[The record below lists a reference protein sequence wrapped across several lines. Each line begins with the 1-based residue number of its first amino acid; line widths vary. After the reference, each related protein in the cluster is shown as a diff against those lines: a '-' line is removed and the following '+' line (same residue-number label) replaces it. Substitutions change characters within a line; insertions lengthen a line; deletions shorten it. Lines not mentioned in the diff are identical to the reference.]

1 MRLLYA
7 AIAIVALLS
16 GCAST
21 GDWSSDTPT
30 KGNSKSSRAA
40 RVNLRNQSVS
50 KVYAPSDNLWLRIRD
65 GFQMEPMNSPLE
77 IEQVRWLSA
86 RPDYVNRSMARSSRY
101 LFYIVQEVNARN
113 MPTEIALLPFVE
125 SAFVTN
131 AKSNAKAVGLWQF
144 MPATGKDFQLTQN
157 VFRDERRDILQST
170 DAALDYLQRLND
182 QFGSWELALAAYN
195 WGAGNILKA
204 QKKNIALGLPTDY
217 ESLSL
222 PKETRNYVPK
232 LMAYRQ
238 IVLDPSAY
246 GIVLPEL
253 ENHPY
258 FVAVDVGNDIDVAL
272 AIKLAEIPPEEF
284 QSLNPSFNKPVI
296 LSNANQQILLPFGHA
311 EIFQENLKRYNKPL
325 STWTAVRVSKTEGV
339 DQAAKT
345 LGVDAEALRQVNGIP
360 KGMRIKAGST
370 VLIPKSNGHPGDV
383 SSAMADNASLSLEK
397 PPPPQPKCAAPP
409 KNSKGS
415 KGGRNTKSVK
425 CEGPKQTKGV
435 QTAASKGNSSS
446 KNAASQH
453 KSASTGLAK
462 SAKNGSSASPG
473 DKISAK
479 GASKNQ

>member
-1 MRLLYA
+1 MRLVMSVLLL
-7 AIAIVALLS
+7 AIFLS

-30 KGNSKSSRAA
+30 KANPKASKAA
-40 RVNLRNQSVS
+40 RVNLQNQSVS

-86 RPDYVNRSMARSSRY
+86 RPDYVHRSMARSSRY

-131 AKSNAKAVGLWQF
+131 AKSSAKAVGLWQF
-144 MPATGKDFQLTQN
+144 MPATGKDFRLTQN
-157 VFRDERRDILQST
+157 VFRDERRDVLQST
-170 DAALDYLQRLND
+170 DAALDYLQRLHN

-195 WGAGNILKA
+195 WGAGNISKA
-204 QKKNIALGLPTDY
+204 QKRNIAAGLPTDY
-217 ESLSL
+217 ESLTM

-238 IVLDPSAY
+238 IVLDPNAY

-258 FVAVDVGNDIDVAL
+258 FVAVDVGNDIDVAVV
-272 AIKLAEIPPEEF
+272 IKLAEIPSEEF
-284 QSLNPSFNKPVI
+284 HNLNPSFNKPVI
-296 LSNANQQILLPFGHA
+296 LSNANQQILLPFAHA
-311 EIFQENLKRYNKPL
+311 EIFQDNLKNYTKPL
-325 STWTAVRVSKTEGV
+325 ASWTAVKVAKTEGL

-345 LGVDAEALRQVNGIP
+345 LGVDPEVLRDMNGIP
-360 KGMRIKAGST
+360 RGMRIKAGST
-370 VLIPKSNGHPGDV
+370 LIVPKTSGRVGDV
-383 SSAMADNASLSLEK
+383 STAMAENASLSLEK
-397 PPPPQPKCAAPP
+397 PPPPPPPNKCAKPTKAV
-409 KNSKGS
+409 KGA
-415 KGGRNTKSVK
+415 KPVK
-425 CEGPKQTKGV
+425 CAPVKQVKTIEKSG
-435 QTAASKGNSSS
+435 SKGNSSQN
-446 KNAASQH
+446 NAASQH

-462 SAKNGSSASPG
+462 SAKNGSSTNSG
-473 DKISAK
+473 SK
-479 GASKNQ
+479 GASKKQ

>member
-1 MRLLYA
+1 MRLVYVSLLIA
-7 AIAIVALLS
+7 AFLS

-30 KGNSKSSRAA
+30 KQGSKASGATRI
-40 RVNLRNQSVS
+40 NLKNQSVS

-65 GFQMEPMNSPLE
+65 GFQMKPMNSPLE

-131 AKSNAKAVGLWQF
+131 AKSSAKAVGLWQF

-157 VFRDERRDILQST
+157 VFRDERRDVLQST
-170 DAALDYLQRLND
+170 DAALDYLQRLNN

-195 WGAGNILKA
+195 WGAGNVAKA
-204 QKKNIALGLPTDY
+204 QKRNLAAGLPTDY
-217 ESLSL
+217 ESLTM
-222 PKETRNYVPK
+222 PRETRMYVPK
-232 LMAYRQ
+232 LMAYRA

-258 FVAVDVGNDIDVAL
+258 FVAVDVGSDIDVAL
-272 AIKLAEIPPEEF
+272 VIKLAEIPEDEF
-284 QSLNPSFNKPVI
+284 HSLNPSFNKPVI

-311 EIFQENLKRYNKPL
+311 EIFQSNLKQYTKPL
-325 STWTAVRVSKTEGV
+325 STWTAVKVSKTETV

-345 LGVDAEALRQVNGIP
+345 LGVEADALRQVNGIP

-370 VLIPKSNGHPGDV
+370 VIIPKTGNRSGDV

-397 PPPPQPKCAAPP
+397 PSSSASKCPKPAKGAKNAKAVKCAPA
-409 KNSKGS
+409 
-415 KGGRNTKSVK
+415 KSN
-425 CEGPKQTKGV
+425 
-435 QTAASKGNSSS
+435 TAAQIAGSKGNSSP

-462 SAKNGSSASPG
+462 SAKNDSSVSSSTNSSG
-473 DKISAK
+473 R
-479 GASKNQ
+479 GTSKNQ